1 MASAACSGPPCS
13 TDRDVAL
20 PARLPGP
27 GRGSARFVHCSTT
40 FCAGHRG
47 SAHSLTPAPFFCKA
61 HVPEACSRKMREE
74 PCGLRL
80 FCSPCTAGKKTCR
93 RGVCQKPARSLSDAP
108 EAKRLGPDRL
118 LLEKGQCVARA
129 DETVGGWGAK
139 KSEPLLAGKYR
150 KFLTCFE
157 TNLTTN
163 SISHIN
169 HVRQNRQGPFFLPL
183 PDSLFPG
190 GSARNSVQRSFSKVF
205 LKGLSGSQE
214 ERTPVCHDSEYHC
227 CRHHRSGSALS
238 HQQLPQEDQEQDLLL
253 LRRWF
258 KLLLFDKSCRRREDP
273 GLPLQREEA
282 GWPLCVILPPPEKSF
297 LATLFSSSSVRDG
310 RPPEIFQGPASV
322 REMWGNSLEG
332 LAALPH
338 MVAHGTGE
346 RETSGH
352 MDAL

>member
-1 MASAACSGPPCS
+1 
-13 TDRDVAL
+13 
-20 PARLPGP
+20 
-27 GRGSARFVHCSTT
+27 
-40 FCAGHRG
+40 
-47 SAHSLTPAPFFCKA
+47 
-61 HVPEACSRKMREE
+61 MREE

-108 EAKRLGPDRL
+108 EAKRPGLDRL

-253 LRRWF
+253 LRRWI
-258 KLLLFDKSCRRREDP
+258 KLLLFDKSCRCRRREGP
-273 GLPLQREEA
+273 GLPLQREEV
-282 GWPLCVILPPPEKSF
+282 GRYPRPCPPHRRFF
-297 LATLFSSSSVRDG
+297 LARPCWPSRRPFSRRALKGPRDG
-310 RPPEIFQGPASV
+310 RPPEIFQGPAPV
-322 REMWGNSLEG
+322 REIR
-332 LAALPH
+332 
-338 MVAHGTGE
+338 GT
-346 RETSGH
+346 
-352 MDAL
+352 A